1 VRIYLAEGLHRTLVS
16 LRPPA
21 VRGRCDRLSHGSIT
35 VFRPRPAN
43 GWGPPGFA
51 IPRIAGWGVLGRSRA
66 DYRML
71 NADPERDAMRRA
83 ATATILALDCW
94 PALRAY
100 VALSDPSPA
109 LAAALWDLAG
119 VLLERERA
127 RRSLTDLSDAGRAI
141 PAGDPMRIEVAERAG
156 RAHDRISFLDGDVS
170 VRLHHLTR
178 LADETESFVR
188 RQRALA
194 AAREALHSADY
205 LLETGDPAR
214 FPPDPATDLAE
225 HTSAVLTAYQE
236 LTS

>member
-16 LRPPA
+16 LRPPT
-21 VRGRCDRLSHGSIT
+21 VRGRCDRLSHGSMT
-35 VFRPRPAN
+35 VIRPRPVPGLWPA
-43 GWGPPGFA
+43 GFA
-51 IPRIAGWGVLGRSRA
+51 VPRVAGWKILGRSRA

-71 NADPERDAMRRA
+71 NADPDRDAMRRA
-83 ATATILALDCW
+83 AAATVLALECW
-94 PALRAY
+94 PSLRSY

-109 LAAALWDLAG
+109 LAAALWELAG

-127 RRSLTDLSDAGRAI
+127 RGSLNRLSDVGRGV
-141 PAGDPMRIEVAERAG
+141 PADSPIRAEVAERAD
-156 RAHDRISFLDGDVS
+156 RARDRVVLLDGDVTT
-170 VRLHHLTR
+170 RLHHLTR

-194 AAREALHSADY
+194 EAREALRSADY
-205 LLETGDPAR
+205 LLATGDPAAL
-214 FPPDPATDLAE
+214 PTDTAADLAE